1 MWILK
6 STQEDELS
14 IVLAIQNTTRLCK
27 PLFTLQTADTKRCH
41 SVEDEGKVH
50 TQNVQHIYFQMLH
63 ERLDDAQLEA
73 PLKHLPSRSS

>member
-27 PLFTLQTADTKRCH
+27 ALFTLQTADTKRCH

-50 TQNVQHIYFQMLH
+50 THRMYNTFT
-63 ERLDDAQLEA
+63 
-73 PLKHLPSRSS
+73 SRCCMKD